1 MNLISGQTSDHS
13 HLSTLYNSTD
23 YIVFLALV
31 NSFCNLGD
39 LSSQLF
45 NLLFFPFQQF
55 PIRLNLLRH
64 NPLINLV
71 YLTVQ
76 LDSLSQELSDNLLPF
91 TNFCVDSQSLSFF
104 AFQKFWVSF
113 CCFFLVH
120 LCFESRITPLFHPTV
135 KYRHADH
142 CSQKEGPFY
151 DQIRRIE
158 RLGQRLEGRHYPV
171 RSKPGPFQYHTP
183 GIIFSHMAGFP
194 TI

>member
-13 HLSTLYNSTD
+13 HLSALYNSTD

-91 TNFCVDSQSLSFF
+91 TNFCVDCQSLPFF
-104 AFQKFWVSF
+104 AFQKFGVSF
-113 CCFFLVH
+113 
-120 LCFESRITPLFHPTV
+120 
-135 KYRHADH
+135 
-142 CSQKEGPFY
+142 
-151 DQIRRIE
+151 
-158 RLGQRLEGRHYPV
+158 
-171 RSKPGPFQYHTP
+171 
-183 GIIFSHMAGFP
+183 
-194 TI
+194 